1 MRKAFAVAALAAFTW
16 SLTAPDARACGDK
29 LLSIARGARLKQTY
43 KAAHPATLLMYVGDA
58 SASDSTRERSEL
70 VQMSILY
77 MSLRQAGHTVEVA
90 QRPAE
95 LDAALRESR
104 FQFVLAAPR
113 HMELV
118 DRQLASAPEKP
129 SVLPVLFKPGKSD
142 LVAAERQYPLVLK
155 IPATSTDHLEGIERL
170 MKSRSRSTSGI

>member
-1 MRKAFAVAALAAFTW
+1 MTVRLRLTLWYTALLTVFVATFAVLV
-16 SLTAPDARACGDK
+16 
-29 LLSIARGARLKQTY
+29 
-43 KAAHPATLLMYVGDA
+43 YVA
-58 SASDSTRERSEL
+58 
-70 VQMSILY
+70 
-77 MSLRQAGHTVEVA
+77 
-90 QRPAE
+90 
-95 LDAALRESR
+95 
-104 FQFVLAAPR
+104 
-113 HMELV
+113 V

>member
-1 MRKAFAVAALAAFTW
+1 
-16 SLTAPDARACGDK
+16 
-29 LLSIARGARLKQTY
+29 
-43 KAAHPATLLMYVGDA
+43 
-58 SASDSTRERSEL
+58 
-70 VQMSILY
+70 MSILY

-95 LDAALRESR
+95 LDAALRKTR

-113 HMELV
+113 NMQVV
-118 DRQLASAPEKP
+118 DQQLASTPEKP
-129 SVLPVLFKPGKSD
+129 SVLPVLFKPRKTD

-170 MKSRSRSTSGI
+170 MKSRGRSTSGI

>member
-1 MRKAFAVAALAAFTW
+1 MRKACRVAVLAAFTL
-16 SLTAPDARACGDK
+16 SLAAPSALACGDK

-43 KAAHPATLLMYVGDA
+43 KAAHPASLLMYVGDA
-58 SASDSTRERSEL
+58 SASDSSRERSEL

-95 LDAALRESR
+95 LDAALRKTR

-113 HMELV
+113 DMQVV
-118 DRQLASAPEKP
+118 DQQLAGAPEKP
-129 SVLPVLFKPGKSD
+129 SVLPVLFKPRKID
-142 LVAAERQYPLVLK
+142 LIAAERQYPLVLK
-155 IPATSTDHLEGIERL
+155 VPATSTDHLEGIERL
-170 MKSRSRSTSGI
+170 MKSIGRSTSGI